1 MKCPKLVVVA
11 DRDTVNPPEQGT
23 ALFDAVSAPVKM
35 LYQVTGPATTIF
47 MKERVLNAFPAPRPT
62 GSGPTYDAV
71 PAREDGLM
79 KKLLLAVLILGLLLS
94 LLVLAPCARAGAV
107 PILAFHM
114 GLGAEGKFF
123 VGGTLRNDGD
133 MLVTAGYIVIL
144 PVTERCE
151 PEHFV
156 FYEFGEL
163 AAGSTREFRIPVS
176 GRLVSYRL
184 AGAGA
189 VDDMGF
195 ALPVRDDTKAVL
207 DARRDEET
215 QVCLTRRSRAHAHP

>member
-1 MKCPKLVVVA
+1 M
-11 DRDTVNPPEQGT
+11 R
-23 ALFDAVSAPVKM
+23 
-35 LYQVTGPATTIF
+35 
-47 MKERVLNAFPAPRPT
+47 
-62 GSGPTYDAV
+62 
-71 PAREDGLM
+71 
-79 KKLLLAVLILGLLLS
+79 KLLLAVLILGLLLS
-94 LLVLAPCARAGAV
+94 LFVLAPGASAV
-107 PILAFHM
+107 PVLAFHM

-133 MLVTAGYIVIL
+133 RPVTAGYLAIL

-176 GRLVSYRL
+176 GCLVSYRL

-189 VDDMGF
+189 VDDMDF
-195 ALPVRDDTKAVL
+195 DLPVRDDTKAVL
-207 DARRDEET
+207 DARREDET
-215 QVCLTRRSRAHAHP
+215 QAGQARRSTAHAQP

>member
-1 MKCPKLVVVA
+1 MRK
-11 DRDTVNPPEQGT
+11 Q
-23 ALFDAVSAPVKM
+23 LFIT
-35 LYQVTGPATTIF
+35 LF
-47 MKERVLNAFPAPRPT
+47 F
-62 GSGPTYDAV
+62 
-71 PAREDGLM
+71 
-79 KKLLLAVLILGLLLS
+79 GLLFS
-94 LLVLAPCARAGAV
+94 LFVFAPGAHARAEL
-107 PILAFHM
+107 ILAFHM
-114 GLGAEGKFF
+114 GIGAEGKFF

-133 MLVTAGYIVIL
+133 KPVTAGYLVIL

-195 ALPVRDDTKAVL
+195 DLPVRDDTKAIL
-207 DARRDEET
+207 EARRYEET
-215 QVCLTRRSRAHAHP
+215 KACLIKRNSAHAQP